1 MGRALSA
8 YPNHFRSDFARVYTT
23 SLCIMPALQF
33 LNHRWVPIDLRVLYM
48 NGASLLWNAVLSH
61 LVYAHTANPTT
72 PKAGATA
79 TSR

>member
-1 MGRALSA
+1 
-8 YPNHFRSDFARVYTT
+8 
-23 SLCIMPALQF
+23 MPALQF

>member
-1 MGRALSA
+1 MTSA
-8 YPNHFRSDFARVYTT
+8 AMSGAMATVGVAYRLPMSV
-23 SLCIMPALQF
+23 CIMPALQF